1 MKRLLNRRILAPLA
15 CLFLAGCDFLAPRPD
30 PSRFFT
36 LSSLSQEGDAL
47 FTNPGSME
55 RVSLGLRPIKFPGY
69 LDREQLVTRR
79 AQNRFEVS
87 ENNRWAE
94 PLEENFTRVLLE
106 NLSALLPGERIV
118 AYPWPSNRNPNYQIE
133 IEVLRFESNRARDAQ
148 LLARWTVIDLSNRT
162 PLSFK
167 ESRLTRP
174 AKEKSTEATVAALSE
189 TVADL
194 SRQIADA
201 VRAIESESVARPSA
215 LRR

>member
-1 MKRLLNRRILAPLA
+1 ML
-15 CLFLAGCDFLAPRPD
+15 
-30 PSRFFT
+30 
-36 LSSLSQEGDAL
+36 
-47 FTNPGSME
+47 TNPGSME
-55 RVSLGLRPIKFPGY
+55 RISLGLKPVKFPAY
-69 LDREQLVTRR
+69 LDREQLVTRS

-87 ENNRWAE
+87 ENDRWAE

-106 NLSALLPGERIV
+106 NLSALLPAEQIV
-118 AYPWPSNRNPNYQIE
+118 AYPWPSNRNPNYQVE

-148 LLARWTVIDLSNRT
+148 LLARWTVIDSSNGT

-174 AKEKSTEATVAALSE
+174 AKGKSTEAAVAALSE

-201 VRAIESESVARPSA
+201 VHAIESESVARPSA
-215 LRR
+215 FRK